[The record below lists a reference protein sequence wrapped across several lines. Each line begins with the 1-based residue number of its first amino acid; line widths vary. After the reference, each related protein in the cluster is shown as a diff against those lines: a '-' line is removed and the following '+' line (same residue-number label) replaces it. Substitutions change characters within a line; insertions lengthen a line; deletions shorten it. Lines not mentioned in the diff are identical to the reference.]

1 MDKMKYINSKGE
13 TVSFGDGN
21 ILLDNN
27 DVRDYEWSFN
37 SLYKKIVGFERK
49 TSKRKLKVLIYGKDA
64 RSTADIISGI
74 FEADIEAT
82 KPGRLYI
89 GDYYCNGYIYG
100 STKKDYNKD
109 GILLLELKFVTDESK
124 WIKEEVTTKNQNSPN
139 LLENSK
145 AGQCFI
151 ESDRKPVQIA
161 DENGESLTDE
171 HQKLI
176 YAYE

>member
-1 MDKMKYINSKGE
+1 MDKIIYKNHKGE
-13 TVSFGDGN
+13 AVTFGDGN
-21 ILLDNN
+21 ILLDKN
-27 DVRDYEWSFN
+27 DARDYEWSFN
-37 SLYKKIVGFERK
+37 SLYKKIVGFERPTNK
-49 TSKRKLKVLIYGKDA
+49 KKLKVLIYGKDA
-64 RSTADIISGI
+64 RSTANMISGI

-82 KPGRLYI
+82 KPGRLII

-100 STKKDYNKD
+100 STKNDYNKD
-109 GILLLELKFVTDESK
+109 GILVLELKFVTDESK

-151 ESDRKPVQIA
+151 VSEEKPEEIA

-176 YAYE
+176 YDYE